1 MTCIAGIVDSNHIWL
16 GGDSAG
22 TAFSAL
28 QIRSDPKVFSNEGYV
43 MGITGSYRMGQ
54 LLRYALKMPVYDES
68 IDINKF
74 MVTDF
79 INAVRTCF
87 KDGGY
92 QYTDNGRDSAGTF
105 LVGFH
110 GHLFFIDSDYQ
121 VGELYCS
128 YVAIGAGEDVA
139 LGSLY
144 TTRNANIAPRDRI
157 VAALEA
163 AQYHNNTVAGPFVI
177 VSTKDNG

>member
-1 MTCIAGIVDSNHIWL
+1 MTCIIGIVDNNDVWL

-22 TAFSAL
+22 TSYSTL
-28 QIRSDPKVFSNEGYV
+28 QIRADAKVFRNEDYI
-43 MGITGSYRMGQ
+43 MGVTGSYRMGQ
-54 LLRYALKMPVYDES
+54 LLRYALKPPVYDES
-68 IDINKF
+68 VDVNKF

-121 VGELYCS
+121 VGELCCN
-128 YVAIGAGEDVA
+128 YVAVGAGDDVA

-144 TTRNANIAPRDRI
+144 TTDRANIAPADRI
-157 VAALEA
+157 TMALRA
-163 AQYHNNTVAGPFVI
+163 AQYHNNTVAEPFVI
-177 VSTKDNG
+177 VCTKKE